1 MTNLEFDI
9 PKDKGFEFVPDNA
22 IIFGGAVRDVIRNKE
37 INDID
42 LLFTSEEEALNF
54 YKNLLRKD
62 SETKCF
68 DNLRL
73 IVKPNGYSDL
83 TYNNNN
89 FIHNIVSFTFN
100 GKDYK
105 FDCLAPRDPNKAFIS
120 DFNVN
125 SLFAVKKN
133 NKLNVVGSIV
143 KFSTNKNTQNYRLST
158 IVQDLIHYKAI
169 SSFIAYPIFNNKASP
184 LQQQKRSRKIRKNGF
199 VVGHSE
205 SALLSDDKFLT
216 IKEMFEAAFTNM
228 KKHCRDHDK
237 HDDTC
242 VYCIDEDSEII
253 SKAETIFKVKF
264 NSNKEETMTKPNTLD
279 WLKKNAEEGAY
290 AGMAASATNNLAE
303 TLVKTAE
310 ANNVSPEALK
320 LMKDIFESSLGKAGL
335 ASAIG
340 AGIHFIPVDAVQNN
354 KHIQKVADKCVQNA
368 SSTVTEEAINSLL
381 GLVLPAIMGA
391 INTSPQLQAIEKLNA
406 LSAKEDDIEEPVAE
420 NVSKLSVRLK

>member
-9 PKDKGFEFVPDNA
+9 PKDKGFEFVTDDA

-42 LLFTSEEEALNF
+42 LLFASEEELNNF
-54 YKNLLRKD
+54 ASNIRKNYVYSNVESRSSD
-62 SETKCF
+62 
-68 DNLRL
+68 
-73 IVKPNGYSDL
+73 YSDL
-83 TYNNNN
+83 TYGNNNL
-89 FIHNIVSFTFN
+89 IHKIVSLTFN
-100 GKDYK
+100 DKTYK
-105 FDCLAPRDPNKAFIS
+105 FDCLAPKDQNKAFIS
-120 DFNVN
+120 DFDVN
-125 SLFAVKKN
+125 SLFATKKD
-133 NKLNVVGSIV
+133 NKLVVSGSVFKPSKNEKINHQLFERLVKEFNVTDENG
-143 KFSTNKNTQNYRLST
+143 NY
-158 IVQDLIHYKAI
+158 YA
-169 SSFIAYPIFNNKASP
+169 FPIFNKKTILS
-184 LQQQKRSRKIRKNGF
+184 QKRKRSSKINKNGF
-199 VVGHSE
+199 AIHTNGVDGYNHT
-205 SALLSDDKFLT
+205 DDQFLT
-216 IKEMFEAAFTNM
+216 IKEMFEAAFTNA
-228 KKHCRDHDK
+228 KKHCIAHYK
-237 HDDTC
+237 HELC
-242 VYCIDEDSEII
+242 VYCVDENSEII
-253 SKAETIFKVKF
+253 SKAKLNPTEF
-264 NSNKEETMTKPNTLD
+264 NKEEKMTTKPNTID

-290 AGMAASATNNLAE
+290 AGMATSATNNLAK

-406 LSAKEDDIEEPVAE
+406 LSTKEDDIEEPVAE